1 MAGYA
6 MVPDFEVVEAEALPQ
21 GWSAQRVEL
30 RTLIGALE
38 LSQDWQVKTYTDI
51 WCAFAILQ
59 VHGGLYNERGL
70 LTAEGK
76 GIKNQAEILKL
87 LEVIWGL
94 KEEGVIHCKGHQ
106 KRGDPVAK
114 GNATPMQSPSRLP
127 EGSRQTN
134 QKSC

>member
-1 MAGYA
+1 MENGKRMAGYA

-76 GIKNQAEILKL
+76 GIKNQAEILK
-87 LEVIWGL
+87 VVG
-94 KEEGVIHCKGHQ
+94 GPPG
-106 KRGDPVAK
+106 RSTG
-114 GNATPMQSPSRLP
+114 T
-127 EGSRQTN
+127 EGSGSRPLQRPPEVGET
-134 QKSC
+134 Q